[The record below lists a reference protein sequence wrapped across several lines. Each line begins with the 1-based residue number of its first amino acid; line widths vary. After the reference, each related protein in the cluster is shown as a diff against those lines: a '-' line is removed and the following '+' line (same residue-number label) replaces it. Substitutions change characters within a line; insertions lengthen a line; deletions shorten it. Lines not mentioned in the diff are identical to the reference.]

1 MTIKSAKRY
10 AWSADPRYMV
20 KDQNPVGLPG
30 DRLLMTDRQA
40 STLTSLFN
48 QAVRDDSK
56 ESRDELLAH
65 WKMLCDFLDR
75 VDPEEHHQR

>member
-1 MTIKSAKRY
+1 
-10 AWSADPRYMV
+10 
-20 KDQNPVGLPG
+20 
-30 DRLLMTDRQA
+30 MTDRQA

-75 VDPEEHHQR
+75 VDPEEHHQG